1 MSHLTGLFIRYTPLL
16 AFLLQPNSLLPCF
29 GKLLFSTADLCI
41 GYLLYKILSSSG
53 NSHRTSLTGA
63 ALWLLNPISAG
74 VSTRGNAESLLG
86 CVVLCA
92 LYAVKQNRPVAAGVA
107 LSLAAHLK
115 IYPII
120 YSLPLYLYLAYCSPG
135 HHSFFNSRTVR
146 FVISFLTVQALF
158 LLIFYYIYGYDFV
171 FETYLYHIV
180 RTDTRHNFSPY
191 FYLLYL
197 TKYAPSTL
205 LSSLLRF
212 ICFLPQ
218 ALLSLLFSLK
228 FYTSPELCLTLQTI
242 TFVMF
247 NKVSTSQYF
256 LWYLW
261 LLPLLYPRLEMGV
274 VKAVSLVGVWFA
286 GQGLWL
292 WTGYLVEF
300 ECKNCFLAMHG
311 AGIFF
316 LLSQCYIVC
325 CLIVSSRYVSPR
337 KTE

>member
-1 MSHLTGLFIRYTPLL
+1 M
-16 AFLLQPNSLLPCF
+16 
-29 GKLLFSTADLCI
+29 
-41 GYLLYKILSSSG
+41 
-53 NSHRTSLTGA
+53 
-63 ALWLLNPISAG
+63 
-74 VSTRGNAESLLG
+74 
-86 CVVLCA
+86 LCA
-92 LYAVKQNRPVAAGVA
+92 LYAVKQNRSVAAGVA
-107 LSLAAHLK
+107 LSLATHLK

-158 LLIFYYIYGYDFV
+158 LSIFYCIYGFDFV

-337 KTE
+337 KSE